1 MKWFLLIALL
11 AGCSGGRQKSPAG
24 GGLDLRTAG
33 SGETNNT
40 GSDGLRARGL
50 DREHPLQP
58 SDGPALHVVDEEP
71 IATGAVDKDGV
82 RRTVRSNLAALQAC
96 YERTL
101 LANPGIAGRVLVT
114 FKIEIDG
121 TPHDVSASGV
131 HPEVETCVADKF
143 RAFRFPRP
151 STGKV
156 EVQYPFTFRPS

>member
-1 MKWFLLIALL
+1 MRWLVVVVALL
-11 AGCSGGRQKSPAG
+11 AGCSGKQKSPTGSG
-24 GGLDLRTAG
+24 GGTSG
-33 SGETNNT
+33 S

-50 DREHPLQP
+50 DHSPLLSP
-58 SDGPALHVVDEEP
+58 DRKDPGDGPALQQVLDEEP

-82 RRTVRSNLAALQAC
+82 RRTVRNNLAALQAC

-131 HPEVETCVADKF
+131 HPDVETCVADKF
-143 RAFRFPRP
+143 RAFKFPRP
-151 STGKV
+151 SAGKV